1 MTFERITLEQR
12 LKRLHEIRENLREVA
27 ATIESD
33 FVADFHHYWLAER
46 GLQLGAEVVLDI
58 GNHVLATVFSRYPET
73 NEETLSSMHECG
85 VISPE
90 LYDQLKGYGG
100 LRNIL
105 VHGYLRVDA
114 SQVYEHAQ
122 KAPDVLAMFSQEIL
136 AWMDAH
142 VSQ

>member
-1 MTFERITLEQR
+1 VVTACF
-12 LKRLHEIRENLREVA
+12 
-27 ATIESD
+27 
-33 FVADFHHYWLAER
+33 ADLM
-46 GLQLGAEVVLDI
+46 
-58 GNHVLATVFSRYPET
+58 FSRFHFE
-73 NEETLSSMHECG
+73 LSSMHECG